1 MSPDGT
7 VIKSRVEKYALVR
20 RFNAGVEI
28 TLAVV
33 TPPPGGGTYR
43 RLRGFLLLA
52 LFLATKKKSH
62 NRHPGVAFSFDR
74 GKMI

>member
-52 LFLATKKKSH
+52 LFLAAKKNH
-62 NRHPGVAFSFDR
+62 TIGIPV
-74 GKMI
+74 